1 MKYIIAIVVVV
12 VGNAILLSIS
22 YNLGA
27 LLTAI
32 LSGGLVVWGFNYVG
46 LFGKKKDAK
55 WLKDKVKFKKTKNT
69 KVEEEVEEVE
79 EEEIEEELDKIEE
92 ELKEVE
98 EEKGWGFIHYFI
110 GFVVVAILFNYLFD
124 ADFGKIIEILKLL
137 DSLVIEFFR
146 GIQQIFN

>member
-12 VGNAILLSIS
+12 VGNAIILSIS

-55 WLKDKVKFKKTKNT
+55 WIKDKIKFKKTK
-69 KVEEEVEEVE
+69 KVEVVE
-79 EEEIEEELDKIEE
+79 EEEE
-92 ELKEVE
+92 KE
-98 EEKGWGFIHYFI
+98 WGFFTYVIVWGVIAYLIYLFFDI
-110 GFVVVAILFNYLFD
+110 NLFAILMFMIK
-124 ADFGKIIEILKLL
+124 GTIEGL
-137 DSLVIEFFR
+137 
-146 GIQQIFN
+146 GY